1 MIWCTLTNKNAYST
15 RNWVENT
22 HFCCPPRDWLSW
34 ISQISLVILW
44 SLPTLISSLKDNILK
59 RSLTSSCC
67 ISIEGIV
74 SCCNSV
80 SGDNF
85 EEQVPSRISSI
96 GSLPAYTRRQW
107 RSSSCK
113 TRKEEEMH
121 TFFSIILSSSE
132 RRMTQEYA
140 RRRRTTN
147 KRTWNTKAS
156 QVKAIRSNRYP
167 IISLMLFSHW
177 CCIETN
183 EGNLTKKK
191 SLSDI
196 YKYSNIH
203 PWTLFVSHFGSV
215 FGNFFP
221 AASRL
226 ISSTSS
232 SCSSSSISCV
242 L

>member
-121 TFFSIILSSSE
+121 TFFSIILSSSQREGWLKNMQEEE
-132 RRMTQEYA
+132 RP
-140 RRRRTTN
+140 TN
-147 KRTWNTKAS
+147 VHETRKHHKWRQYEATGTL
-156 QVKAIRSNRYP
+156 
-167 IISLMLFSHW
+167 SLVW
-177 CCIETN
+177 CC
-183 EGNLTKKK
+183 
-191 SLSDI
+191 
-196 YKYSNIH
+196 
-203 PWTLFVSHFGSV
+203 
-215 FGNFFP
+215 
-221 AASRL
+221 SRTDVAL
-226 ISSTSS
+226 KQMKGI
-232 SCSSSSISCV
+232 
-242 L
+242 